1 MAQHKVNV
9 EKSIWKNPLVIVCL
23 VAVGYWVFTYHAE
36 HALGYLPY
44 AILLLCP
51 LMHIFMH
58 GGHGHGGHGHGDHSD
73 HSDENSHH
81 RQNNKENR

>member
-1 MAQHKVNV
+1 MESHSRHNHGPPQRQT
-9 EKSIWKNPLVIVCL
+9 IWKNPVVLVCVL
-23 VAVGYWVFTYHAE
+23 AVGYWVFTYHAE

-58 GGHGHGGHGHGDHSD
+58 GGHGHGHGG
-73 HSDENSHH
+73 SHNH
-81 RQNNKENR
+81 QEQNNEESQ